1 LLITR
6 LSFVDHGCV
15 LLEGTVTGAG
25 ARLTNSIGELEMGD
39 EALHEVLLC
48 IRRCYQLIHLG
59 RFAELKI
66 SLCNAP

>member
-1 LLITR
+1 MAVFCR
-6 LSFVDHGCV
+6 K
-15 LLEGTVTGAG
+15 EGTVTRATRVQGW
-25 ARLTNSIGELEMGD
+25 RIVHFSIGELEMGD

-48 IRRCYQLIHLG
+48 IRRGEIYHQLIHLG